1 MSAIQHLNKTDL
13 WQPGYG
19 TVHSAEKPTTQ
30 QFQGL
35 RRPYANAA
43 IALHAC
49 DLISPRH

>member
-1 MSAIQHLNKTDL
+1 MSATQHLNNADL

-19 TVHSAEKPTTQ
+19 TVHSAEKPVTQ

-43 IALHAC
+43 IALHFY
-49 DLISPRH
+49 DLTTYRH